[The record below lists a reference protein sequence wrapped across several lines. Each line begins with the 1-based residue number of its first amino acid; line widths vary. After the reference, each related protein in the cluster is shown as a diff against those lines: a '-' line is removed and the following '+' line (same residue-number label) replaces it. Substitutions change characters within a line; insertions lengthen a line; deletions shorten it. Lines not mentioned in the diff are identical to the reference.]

1 MMDTLIPTCSENGRH
16 SVIKGHKRNTNQS
29 AVGIQ
34 GQGDLSALRNR
45 KV

>member
-1 MMDTLIPTCSENGRH
+1 MMDTLSPTCSENGRH
-16 SVIKGHKRNTNQS
+16 GVKKGYKRNTNQS

-34 GQGDLSALRNR
+34 GQDDLSALRNR